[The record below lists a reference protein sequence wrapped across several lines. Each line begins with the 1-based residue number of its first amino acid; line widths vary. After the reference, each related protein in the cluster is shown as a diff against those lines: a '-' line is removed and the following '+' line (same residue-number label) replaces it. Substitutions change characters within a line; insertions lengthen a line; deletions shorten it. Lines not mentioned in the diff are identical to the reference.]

1 MSEYRD
7 MLRGLARGIV
17 AKRTSWIARE
27 TGPHADV
34 FKGQPNGSMVGNITI
49 AVAEGIEMGI
59 EIGRQAER
67 NEIIDQL
74 KERNGETN
82 DDEACD
88 EVASVEG
95 SARHG

>member
-17 AKRTSWIARE
+17 DKREVWIRR
-27 TGPHADV
+27 
-34 FKGQPNGSMVGNITI
+34 GQVYSGTPNGSMKSAITS
-49 AVAEGIEMGI
+49 AVAEGLEMGI

-74 KERNGETN
+74 KERNGET
-82 DDEACD
+82 DEDKACD
-88 EVASVEG
+88 ETTPVAG
-95 SARHG
+95 SARLG